1 MTTIVLP
8 GDDID
13 PAVLLPPSD
22 KKPLR
27 LGPGLRLQR
36 PSGDVVPTVAGL
48 LAGDRRKNLLWVES
62 GGGGGGRYAPSTGDL
77 VVGQVQHA
85 SADQAVVALANH
97 DAPPLRA
104 VLPVLAFAGASR
116 KNRPDLQPGTLVY
129 ARVAFAA
136 RHMDTELECVDPAT
150 GKADGLGPLLGGMLF
165 PLSLL
170 MARRLLMASSAAS
183 GIVVLDALADE
194 GLAFETAVGRNG
206 RLWVRSAVPGSST
219 APGSG
224 SGSGS
229 ADKQPH
235 SSQTSSQNTRTVILV
250 GRAVTATD
258 VGNLDPD
265 QQRAL
270 VRKLV
275 RGGG

>member
-1 MTTIVLP
+1 MASIVLP
-8 GDDID
+8 GDDVD
-13 PAVLLPPSD
+13 PTALLPPAD

-27 LGPGLRLQR
+27 LGPGLRVLLPEGR
-36 PSGDVVPTVAGL
+36 LVATVPGL
-48 LAGDRRKNLLWVES
+48 LAADRRKNLLWVEA
-62 GGGGGGRYAPSTGDL
+62 GGRGGRYAPATGDL

-85 SADQAVVALANH
+85 SADQAVVALAAH

-136 RHMDTELECVDPAT
+136 RHMDTELECVDGTT
-150 GKADGLGPLLGGMLF
+150 GKADGLGPLLGGMVF
-165 PLSLL
+165 AVSLQ

-183 GIVVLDALADE
+183 GIVVLEALAQE

-206 RLWVRSAVPGSST
+206 RLWVRSATATATATATADNKQQKQQKQNSSRND
-219 APGSG
+219 S
-224 SGSGS
+224 
-229 ADKQPH
+229 H
-235 SSQTSSQNTRTVILV
+235 TVILV

-258 VGNLDPD
+258 AGNLDPA

-270 VRKLV
+270 VRKFV